1 LDNIGYHS
9 TLEFKGRKFSIHT
22 GGTGNLNRIQSE
34 VFQEG
39 KYINSKQVDISTRQ
53 FEDDKAHDDFLKK
66 LAQDLHQEMLEE
78 INMLFYVQTKIK
90 PLKQYL
96 PHFKL
101 ASVFYARSFIT
112 EAIEN
117 FSLAINLKDDYVPAY
132 VRLGVCYLVS
142 ERYKEAATTFAKAIA
157 LKSDYPDLYNY
168 YGIALTFVH
177 NYKNAI
183 NVLQKVI
190 DKKPDFN
197 EAHFNLGVA
206 LFRSTLDESSLQEKV
221 IVPSRVM
228 RYIRAL
234 KELDRYKDPEWQDAF
249 LSLEETF
256 QRKEISEILPALQH
270 LQIKLIVRQK
280 INVLIESFYLKFMYG
295 GRELTLS
302 ELEIYERRF
311 KYQLEDNKKFADY
324 WNALGIL
331 HIIQCRI
338 YFLQAHAEI
347 EKAVSINNQYEDA
360 KHNLQLIKNNKKG
373 FLILLR
379 AIMK

>member
-1 LDNIGYHS
+1 LENIGFHS
-9 TLEFKGRKFSIHT
+9 TLDFNGRKFSIHT
-22 GGTGNLNRIQSE
+22 GGTETLTRIQSE

-39 KYINSKQVDISTRQ
+39 KYINSKQVDVTTRQ
-53 FEDDKAHDDFLKK
+53 YENDKAHNEFLKT
-66 LAQDLHQEMLEE
+66 LAHDLHQEMLEE

-101 ASVFYARSFIT
+101 ASVFYARSFIP

-117 FSLAINLKDDYVPAY
+117 FIATIDLKDDFVPAY

-142 ERYKEAATTFAKAIA
+142 EHYDKAANILGKAIS
-157 LKSDYPDLYNY
+157 LKSDFPDLYNY
-168 YGIALTFVH
+168 YGLALTFMH

-183 NVLQKVI
+183 AILQKVI
-190 DKKPDFN
+190 EKKSDFN

-206 LFRSTLDESSLQEKV
+206 LFRSTLDESAIEEKI

-228 RYIRAL
+228 RYLRIL
-234 KELDRYKDPEWQDAF
+234 KELERYQDPEWQDAF
-249 LSLEETF
+249 QALEETI
-256 QRKEISEILPALQH
+256 QRKQISEILPALQQ

-280 INVLIESFYLKFMYG
+280 INVLIESFFLKFMYG
-295 GRELTLS
+295 GRELTLR

-311 KYQLEDNKKFADY
+311 SYQLEDNKMFADY

-331 HIIQCRI
+331 HIIKCRI
-338 YFLQAHAEI
+338 YYLKAVSEI
-347 EKAVSINNQYEDA
+347 EKAVSINENYADA
-360 KHNLQLIKNNKKG
+360 KHNLELIKNSKKG

-379 AIMK
+379 AILK